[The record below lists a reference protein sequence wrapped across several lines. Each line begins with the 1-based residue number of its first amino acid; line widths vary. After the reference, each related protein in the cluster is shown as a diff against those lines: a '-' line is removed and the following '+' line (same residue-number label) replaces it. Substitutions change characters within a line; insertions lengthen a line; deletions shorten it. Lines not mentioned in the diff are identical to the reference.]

1 MRHLRF
7 IVAAVVGLCLTA
19 CAGKVDY
26 LRPTS
31 QAAPSANAKVV
42 GKPLAAVW
50 TASVPQL
57 GKHFFV
63 INNIDKSSGLINV
76 SYNGDPEQFIDCGR
90 IKSYVKNVKGQ
101 RTYDFA
107 GAKGYQSYEVMDPA
121 VGWLFIERKMSLE
134 GRVNL
139 VFEEVS
145 PHQTR
150 ITANTRY
157 VVQRVYTDRNAAG
170 SNIPQS
176 RTDSI
181 SFNSGG
187 RASFPPAPDGRAVEC
202 VAKGALERE
211 ILAAVR

>member
-1 MRHLRF
+1 VHRLHI
-7 IVAAVVGLCLTA
+7 IVATFMALCLAA

-26 LRPTS
+26 IKPTS
-31 QAAPSANAKVV
+31 KASPSANAKII
-42 GKPLAAVW
+42 GKPRAAVW
-50 TASVPQL
+50 SASVPEL
-57 GKHFFV
+57 GKQFFV
-63 INNIDKSSGLINV
+63 INNLDKSSGFINV

-90 IKSYVKNVKGQ
+90 IKSYVKSAKGQ

-145 PHQTR
+145 PTQTR
-150 ITANTRY
+150 ITAITRY

-170 SNIPQS
+170 NNIPQT

-187 RASFPPAPDGRAVEC
+187 RASFPPTSDGRAVEC